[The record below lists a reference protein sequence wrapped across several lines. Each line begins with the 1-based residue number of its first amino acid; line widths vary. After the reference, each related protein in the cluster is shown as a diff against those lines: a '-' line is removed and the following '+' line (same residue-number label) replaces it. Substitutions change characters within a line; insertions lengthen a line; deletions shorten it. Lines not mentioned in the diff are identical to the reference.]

1 MARRGST
8 QEKILLLLLSG
19 LTLGLSRS
27 PRGYFKVLKATH
39 KAWKEIDRRYLTSSI
54 KALYQSKLIHQNDNR
69 DGTVTF
75 ILSSEGKRTALTY
88 NLDGMTVKK
97 HKWDNKWRIVIFD
110 IPEKKK
116 KIREIFRFRLKGLG
130 FLELQHSVF
139 VLPFECHNE
148 LEYIIEFYNIR
159 RFVRFIKADH
169 IDNELD
175 LKHRFK
181 LA

>member
-27 PRGYFKVLKATH
+27 PRGYFKILRATH
-39 KAWKEIDRRYLTSSI
+39 KAWRAIDRRYLTSSI
-54 KALYQSKLIHQNDNR
+54 KALYKSKLIHQNDNK
-69 DGTVTF
+69 DGTTTF
-75 ILSSEGKRTALTY
+75 ILSSEGKKLALTY
-88 NLDGMTVKK
+88 NLDNMAVKK
-97 HKWDNKWRIVIFD
+97 HRWDSKWRIVIFD

-116 KIREIFRFRLKGLG
+116 KIRDIFRFRLKGLG
-130 FLELQHSVF
+130 FLELQRSVF
-139 VLPFECHNE
+139 VLPFKCRNE

-159 RFVRFIKADH
+159 RFVRFIEADH

-181 LA
+181 LF